1 MKRVDNSERTYLKKR
16 KGLVFA
22 SPKAF
27 IVSSSVSNVTAS
39 KELEMLKRIGIKTNS
54 IPWIEVSRKFPGPG

>member
-39 KELEMLKRIGIKTNS
+39 KELEMLNRIGIKTNS
-54 IPWIEVSRKFPGPG
+54 IP